1 MYVGAGDPNLG
12 THDGIASIFPISAF
26 FLAPLG
32 KDQSSY
38 FLPKL
43 RYGAVE
49 MARRLRACPP
59 NLKAWSTESQ
69 NQCSSQVGMVVFL

>member
-1 MYVGAGDPNLG
+1 MYAVGGGDPNLG
-12 THDGIASIFPISAF
+12 THDGVASILPISAF
-26 FLAPLG
+26 SLAPLG

-43 RYGAVE
+43 RCGALE

-59 NLKAWSTESQ
+59 KLKSLEYR
-69 NQCSSQVGMVVFL
+69 VPEPM